1 MVWGKSAFSKLLLFM
16 DLFNQNQ
23 EFHMWACETPWCH
36 WANILFLFITKYF
49 EGERYCCALAYCILS
64 ELHVVQLFKN
74 RREIHDNRE
83 KISQRKVTAV
93 LSSQIWFRLFYRG
106 VKGRLSFLLKSASL
120 NTHAW
125 VKFDP

>member
-1 MVWGKSAFSKLLLFM
+1 MHSASFFYLWIYSTKIKSFICGRVKLPDVTELIFYFYLLL
-16 DLFNQNQ
+16 
-23 EFHMWACETPWCH
+23 
-36 WANILFLFITKYF
+36 NILKVKDT
-49 EGERYCCALAYCILS
+49 CCALAYCILS

-120 NTHAW
+120 NMHAW